1 MSSFLSQAQKTS
13 IDAALDR
20 LHDTFAGSVY
30 VYVEKESDVSSDL
43 NYNALYSSSSIQQSA
58 SYNTTLI
65 KYEIQARIKYLQNQ
79 DEGGLQ
85 NNLPDSKGRVRLK
98 VLPEDY
104 EKIKIC
110 SRLEISNVMY
120 LVDSDASI
128 EGMFSDNY
136 YTVYC
141 RREN

>member
-43 NYNALYSSSSIQQSA
+43 NYNALYSSSSVQQSA

>member
-110 SRLEISNVMY
+110 SRLEISHVMY

>member
-20 LHDTFAGSVY
+20 LHDTFASDVY
-30 VYVEKESDVSSDL
+30 VYIEKESDVSSDF
-43 NYNALYSSSSIQQSA
+43 NYNALYASSSIQQA
-58 SYNTTLI
+58 GSYNTTLVKHTI
-65 KYEIQARIKYLQNQ
+65 KARVKYLQNQ
-79 DEGGLQ
+79 DEGKLE
-85 NNLPDSKGRVRLK
+85 NNLPISNGRVRLK

-104 EKIKIC
+104 EKVKIC

-136 YTVYC
+136 YTIYC
-141 RREN
+141 KREN